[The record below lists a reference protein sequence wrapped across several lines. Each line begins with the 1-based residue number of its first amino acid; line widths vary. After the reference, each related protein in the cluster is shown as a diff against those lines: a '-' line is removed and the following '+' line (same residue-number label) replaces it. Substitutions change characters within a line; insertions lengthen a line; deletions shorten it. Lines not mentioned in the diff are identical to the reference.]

1 MSEAGRLFAGLV
13 RSLQRS
19 GDAPSAS
26 VRLSAEGA
34 ETRIISLQAAER
46 EFLHWADGERDTAEV
61 PAQNAP
67 SGTPGT
73 LGSVVA

>member
-13 RSLQRS
+13 RSLRRS
-19 GDAPSAS
+19 GHAPSAS

-34 ETRIISLQAAER
+34 ATRIISLQAAER
-46 EFLHWADGERDTAEV
+46 EFLHWVDDERPTVEL

-67 SGTPGT
+67 VGTPGT
-73 LGSVVA
+73 LGSTAV